1 MSEPDTGTIEQL
13 KTQITEMLGRA
24 TELGASQAE
33 AAASFGTGLSV
44 TVRLGEVETVEHH
57 RDQGLGIT
65 VYFGKRK
72 GSASTSDLRPAALEE
87 TVRKACSLARFAA
100 EDACA
105 GLADPD
111 RLAGEIP
118 DLDLCYPWPLEP
130 EVAIR
135 LAAEC
140 EAAAMA
146 VDPRI
151 DNSEG
156 ATVSTGQGC
165 RAYGNTHGFLAAYP
179 DSQHSLSCAV
189 LASEAGRME
198 RDFEYTT
205 ARDPVDLETAAKVG
219 REAGLRTVRRL
230 GAVKLG
236 TRSVPVLF
244 PARVAR
250 GLFGHLLGAISGGSL
265 YRRASFLVDSLGSRV
280 FAEHLSIE
288 ERPHLRKGLASAPFD
303 DEGVA
308 TTDRNLVSGGIL
320 QGYLLGSYYAR
331 KLGMQSTGNAGGAHN
346 LLVSST
352 GQSFEGLLSQ
362 LHTGL
367 LVSELIGHGVNTVTG
382 DYSRGAAGFWVE
394 GGEIRYPVSEVT
406 VAGNLRDMYRAI
418 AAVGSDVD
426 RRGAIQ
432 TGSVLVESM
441 TVAGN

>member
-1 MSEPDTGTIEQL
+1 MSEPDAGMIEQL
-13 KTQITEMLGRA
+13 KTQIAEALRRA
-24 TELGASQAE
+24 TSLGASQAE

-44 TVRLGEVETVEHH
+44 TVRLGEAETVEHH

-65 VYFGKRK
+65 VYFGQRK
-72 GSASTSDLRPAALEE
+72 GSASTSDLRPDALEE

-100 EDACA
+100 EDACT

-111 RLAGEIP
+111 RLARDIP
-118 DLDLCYPWPLEP
+118 DLDLCHRWPLEA
-130 EVAIR
+130 EAAIR

-140 EAAAMA
+140 EAAAMG

-156 ATVSTGQGC
+156 ATVSTGEGC
-165 RAYGNTHGFLAAYP
+165 RAYGNTHGFIAGYP

-189 LASEAGRME
+189 LASEGGRME
-198 RDFEYTT
+198 RDFEYSM
-205 ARDPVDLETAAKVG
+205 ARDPVDLETAAAVG

-230 GAVKLG
+230 GAVKLT

-244 PARVAR
+244 PARLAR
-250 GLFGHLLGAISGGSL
+250 GLLGHLLGAISGGSL
-265 YRRASFLVDSLGSRV
+265 YRRASFLVDSLGTRV
-280 FAEHLSIE
+280 FADHLSID

-308 TTDRNLVSGGIL
+308 TTDRRLVSGGTL
-320 QGYLLGSYYAR
+320 EGYLLGSYYAR

-352 GQSFEGLLSQ
+352 GESFDELLREMN
-362 LHTGL
+362 TGF
-367 LVSELIGHGVNTVTG
+367 LVGELIGHGVNTVTG

-418 AAVGSDVD
+418 TAVGSDVD

>member
-1 MSEPDTGTIEQL
+1 MSDPDAGTIEQL
-13 KTQITEMLGRA
+13 KTQISEMLGRA

-72 GSASTSDLRPAALEE
+72 GSASTSDLRPGAIEE

-100 EDACA
+100 EDTCA

-111 RLAGEIP
+111 RLAREIP

-130 EVAIR
+130 EAAIR

-205 ARDPVDLETAAKVG
+205 ARDPVDLETAAAVG

-236 TRSVPVLF
+236 TRTVPVLF
-244 PARVAR
+244 PARLAR

-265 YRRASFLVDSLGSRV
+265 YRRASFLVDSLGSQV
-280 FAEHLSIE
+280 FAAHVNID

-308 TTDRNLVSGGIL
+308 TADRSLISGGVL

-352 GQSFEGLLSQ
+352 GQSFEALLSQ
-362 LHTGL
+362 MHTGL
-367 LVSELIGHGVNTVTG
+367 LVGELIGHGVNNVTG

-394 GGEIRYPVSEVT
+394 GGKILYPVNEVT

-426 RRGAIQ
+426 RRGAVQ
-432 TGSVLVESM
+432 TGSVLLESM

>member
-1 MSEPDTGTIEQL
+1 MSDPDAGTIEQL
-13 KTQITEMLGRA
+13 KTQISEMLGRA

-72 GSASTSDLRPAALEE
+72 GSASTSDLRPGAIEE

-100 EDACA
+100 EDTCA

-111 RLAGEIP
+111 RLAREIP

-130 EVAIR
+130 EAAIR

-189 LASEAGRME
+189 LASEGGRME

-205 ARDPVDLETAAKVG
+205 ARDPVDLETAAAVG

-236 TRSVPVLF
+236 TRTVPVLF
-244 PARVAR
+244 PARLAR

-265 YRRASFLVDSLGSRV
+265 YRRASFLVDSLGSQV
-280 FAEHLSIE
+280 FAAHVNID

-308 TTDRNLVSGGIL
+308 TADRSLISGGVL

-352 GQSFEGLLSQ
+352 GQSFEALLSQ
-362 LHTGL
+362 MHTGF
-367 LVSELIGHGVNTVTG
+367 LVGELIGHGVNTVTG

-394 GGEIRYPVSEVT
+394 GGKILYPVNEVT

-426 RRGAIQ
+426 RRGAVQ
-432 TGSVLVESM
+432 TGSVLLESM